1 MSLWCLLIN
10 TWNLLLSSKGEIGAI
25 AFNDQVERLYDYLQ
39 EGNVYTI
46 TKAKITMNNKRFSNL
61 TSDYELHLKS
71 STEIKLVSV
80 KSWFV
85 SND

>member
-1 MSLWCLLIN
+1 
-10 TWNLLLSSKGEIGAI
+10 
-25 AFNDQVERLYDYLQ
+25 
-39 EGNVYTI
+39 
-46 TKAKITMNNKRFSNL
+46 L

-85 SND
+85 SNDWTVECKVVS

>member
-1 MSLWCLLIN
+1 MEFTFFLS
-10 TWNLLLSSKGEIGAI
+10 SSKGEIAAT

-61 TSDYELHLKS
+61 TNDYELHLES

-80 KSWFV
+80 KIGLFSMTEQ
-85 SND
+85 